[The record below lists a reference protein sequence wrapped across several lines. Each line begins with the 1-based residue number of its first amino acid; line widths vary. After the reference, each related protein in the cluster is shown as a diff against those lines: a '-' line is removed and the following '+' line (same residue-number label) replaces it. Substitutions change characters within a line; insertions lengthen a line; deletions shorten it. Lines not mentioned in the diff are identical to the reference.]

1 VPDPG
6 NPVAWNR
13 FAYVYNNPVNY
24 TDPSGH
30 APVLLAAAYTVVDT
44 AWDIADVYSDIRDCF
59 GDSDSMACAMLPI
72 DALAVVALF
81 AEGPSNNVAR
91 RTAKAADAGDGVK
104 LLPAPPERKL
114 LPAPPERKLLPPPLD
129 PSLPPGRVMGYYR
142 LCKPWSATRRTGGN
156 LHWPSIHS
164 C

>member
-59 GDSDSMACAMLPI
+59 GDSDSMACAMLGYR
-72 DALAVVALF
+72 AVLGQNGKAVDISSSPDGHPCQQSGVG
-81 AEGPSNNVAR
+81 EERQSN
-91 RTAKAADAGDGVK
+91 T
-104 LLPAPPERKL
+104 E
-114 LPAPPERKLLPPPLD
+114 
-129 PSLPPGRVMGYYR
+129 S
-142 LCKPWSATRRTGGN
+142 
-156 LHWPSIHS
+156 
-164 C
+164 